1 MVKQEKRLDKTKTK
15 TKTNKQRGSKDR
27 NRESKIEEMNDE
39 LKFFKKDERF
49 LC

>member
-1 MVKQEKRLDKTKTK
+1 MVKQEKRLDKTKT
-15 TKTNKQRGSKDR
+15 NKQTGSKDR
-27 NRESKIEEMNDE
+27 NREGKIEEMNDE